1 MGGLAKFGFDI
12 AKNVFN
18 VAYQA
23 SGCLIRSIA
32 LLGLLYLLAQVRM
45 DRIAEDCAVLDR
57 PRYAPSSPASS
68 ATSPRATAAS
78 ATRPPPAPAKPK
90 SPRWNPVRTF
100 PSKIRPPA
108 RYGLFEGFTLPPPL
122 SRPRDA

>member
-1 MGGLAKFGFDI
+1 MGGLAKFGSDI

-57 PRYAPSSPASS
+57 PRYAPVVSGLLGNLAE
-68 ATSPRATAAS
+68 AHRRLGDEAAARACEAEAAALES
-78 ATRPPPAPAKPK
+78 G
-90 SPRWNPVRTF
+90 SNV
-100 PSKIRPPA
+100 S
-108 RYGLFEGFTLPPPL
+108 E
-122 SRPRDA
+122 